1 MRVIF
6 KDTDFKIVN
15 KFAIRS
21 KKKLIGIGFHS
32 PHTASYEHFIAVS
45 KRREFFYVCN
55 VIT

>member
-1 MRVIF
+1 MIVIF

-32 PHTASYEHFIAVS
+32 SHTASYDIRLLQLV
-45 KRREFFYVCN
+45 KEFFYVCN